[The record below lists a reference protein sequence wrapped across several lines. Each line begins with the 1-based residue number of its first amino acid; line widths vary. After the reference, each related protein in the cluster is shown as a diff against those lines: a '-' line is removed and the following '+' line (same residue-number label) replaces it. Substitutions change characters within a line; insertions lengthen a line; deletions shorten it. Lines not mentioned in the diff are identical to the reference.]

1 MPLSAGVGTFRARGV
16 KSHCVVKWKEVQLG
30 VTMNK
35 STWAL
40 WAQAVS

>member
-1 MPLSAGVGTFRARGV
+1 MPLSAEVGIFRARGV
-16 KSHCVVKWKEVQLG
+16 KSHRVVEWKEVQLG

-35 STWAL
+35 SMWAL